1 MDAESKS
8 IPRLLKN
15 LTTLWIKLAWIVM
28 AMVLITVG
36 CSPSATQS
44 IPTRAPTLV
53 PPTQP
58 PVPTLAP
65 PTQPPAPTPTVALS
79 FPTGAFT
86 KLGWT
91 WEFKP
96 DGSGFIKSQWHEGLF
111 TYTVTGNQV
120 AFHEDIGSCRKF
132 GPGTYTWTFDGQV
145 LILTEVADKCAD
157 RRNLIG
163 YGKWALKP

>member
-1 MDAESKS
+1 MDAESKAM
-8 IPRLLKN
+8 PRLLKN
-15 LTTLWIKLAWIVM
+15 LTTLWIKPAWIVT
-28 AMVLITVG
+28 AIVLITVG

-44 IPTRAPTLV
+44 IPTPAPTLV
-53 PPTQP
+53 PPTQ
-58 PVPTLAP
+58 L
-65 PTQPPAPTPTVALS
+65 PAPTPTIALS
-79 FPTGAFT
+79 FPTGVFT

-91 WEFKP
+91 WEFRP
-96 DGSGFIKSQWHEGLF
+96 DGSDFIKSQWHEGLG

-163 YGKWALKP
+163 YGKWVKKP